1 MRRRPKVTPEI
12 REREA
17 WVMFDL
23 VVGFLVNAA
32 WKTEADGWV
41 RMHCKAFRPDATD
54 GIDSQYTLEQGELW
68 RDWQEFVE
76 DSLEELL
83 CDELTEHSS
92 DVGVEEL
99 CEFLEEKRAE
109 ALGAV
114 GPLLDRL
121 QNMTAALGSSFEDFH
136 DFAAMMRAEY
146 AATGTP
152 GGTESLAEF
161 QSASRSAVSSMT
173 AKIAKVKSNSARQN
187 VRMEN
192 KLASMHASADEMAAA
207 LARSL
212 RRAGPVEDG
221 SDQAK
226 TMAAAMPLRMAVA
239 SRLHHMWRS
248 ARQKMPD
255 GTYEPRIKIVDG
267 KEYDIANLVHIQLPP
282 KLQASNCEAAN
293 GACDEVDLAIEQGLD
308 LRSKK
313 FLIQASIAQHDT
325 WMAANGSWADPA
337 LMVPWGELSP
347 EEQEKDTVIVV
358 AAADEWLARNSP
370 GAAGRLSP
378 DAREMEQASFAKPKP
393 KFLLLEEDD
402 DDEEEVVEMAAAKP
416 SLLDRRRASRKRRAS
431 FVQPLLDLGATLR
444 EGLSPSTPRRAKG
457 EGPSPASPEPRRKSF
472 FNFGRRQSKAVPR
485 TPGGAAGTSPIRMK
499 RKSFVARLLSPR
511 NSAAVS
517 PSPNTPDTPRT
528 AKRRSTMM
536 LLADSLKGLFAK
548 TPRASDAAKG
558 KSFSTFREED
568 ELREEGGAAV
578 AAET

>member
-1 MRRRPKVTPEI
+1 M
-12 REREA
+12 
-17 WVMFDL
+17 
-23 VVGFLVNAA
+23 
-32 WKTEADGWV
+32 
-41 RMHCKAFRPDATD
+41 
-54 GIDSQYTLEQGELW
+54 S
-68 RDWQEFVE
+68 
-76 DSLEELL
+76 
-83 CDELTEHSS
+83 
-92 DVGVEEL
+92 
-99 CEFLEEKRAE
+99 
-109 ALGAV
+109 
-114 GPLLDRL
+114 
-121 QNMTAALGSSFEDFH
+121 
-136 DFAAMMRAEY
+136 
-146 AATGTP
+146 
-152 GGTESLAEF
+152 
-161 QSASRSAVSSMT
+161 
-173 AKIAKVKSNSARQN
+173 
-187 VRMEN
+187 
-192 KLASMHASADEMAAA
+192 
-207 LARSL
+207 
-212 RRAGPVEDG
+212 
-221 SDQAK
+221 
-226 TMAAAMPLRMAVA
+226 
-239 SRLHHMWRS
+239 
-248 ARQKMPD
+248 
-255 GTYEPRIKIVDG
+255 
-267 KEYDIANLVHIQLPP
+267 
-282 KLQASNCEAAN
+282 
-293 GACDEVDLAIEQGLD
+293 
-308 LRSKK
+308 
-313 FLIQASIAQHDT
+313 
-325 WMAANGSWADPA
+325 
-337 LMVPWGELSP
+337 
-347 EEQEKDTVIVV
+347 IVV